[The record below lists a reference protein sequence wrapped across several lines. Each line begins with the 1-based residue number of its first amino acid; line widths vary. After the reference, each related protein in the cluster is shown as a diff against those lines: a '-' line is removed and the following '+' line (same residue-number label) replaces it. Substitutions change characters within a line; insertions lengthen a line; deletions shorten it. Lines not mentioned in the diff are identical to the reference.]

1 MIKGIVYK
9 YTSPSGKMYIGQTIN
24 EGKRRATFINLN
36 LKYGGS
42 KIDNARKKHLPENFQ
57 YEVLYENWFEDAINS
72 INALDEKEKYFISF
86 FDTYETGYN
95 STLGGGTSTGYHPN
109 EEVKKKM
116 SEAAKKVVKNDVWKQ
131 NISESLTGKKH
142 SAEHIKK
149 SATSHKKKVNMFD
162 LEGNLICTY
171 DSVNDAAIAVGT
183 TKSHISDV
191 IHKRRKTYKKHIYS
205 LVDNNEIY
213 LQFNGITKHI

>member
-1 MIKGIVYK
+1 MIKGIIYK

-24 EGKRRATFINLN
+24 ETKRRCTFLNLK

-42 KIDNARKKHLPENFQ
+42 KIDNARKKYLPENFI
-57 YEVLYENWFEDAINS
+57 YEVIYENWFEDAINS
-72 INALDEKEKYFISF
+72 INTLDEKEKYFISF
-86 FDTYETGYN
+86 FNTYKTGYN
-95 STLGGGTSTGYHPN
+95 STLGGYTSTGYYPN
-109 EEVKKKM
+109 DEVKKRM
-116 SEAAKKVVKNDVWKQ
+116 SEAAKKVVKTDDWKQ

-142 SAEHIKK
+142 SAEHTEKN
-149 SATSHKKKVNMFD
+149 ATAHKKKVNMFD
-162 LEGNLICTY
+162 IEGNLICTY
-171 DSVNDAAIAVGT
+171 DSVNDAATAAGA

-213 LQFNGITKHI
+213 II